1 MFIIY
6 ISQITTQK
14 LEGKLEA
21 CDTSDESLVIKD
33 EVDDDDNNNEE
44 ADPGAANTPFN
55 QPKDVDVRTEV
66 KQEVKEED
74 GLGDDHDDDNN
85 VTPASEP
92 ISAQCG
98 AEFKSYIALVK
109 HHVEVHKKSSKIC
122 DFCGKTFDNQK
133 SLSYSILNWISF
145 QESCLLCRRLLF
157 YSAVLCD
164 HAYLRKVSILTVI

>member
-1 MFIIY
+1 MLLTVLYKPYLFIIY

-85 VTPASEP
+85 VTPAS
-92 ISAQCG
+92 
-98 AEFKSYIALVK
+98 VW
-109 HHVEVHKKSSKIC
+109 
-122 DFCGKTFDNQK
+122 N
-133 SLSYSILNWISF
+133 
-145 QESCLLCRRLLF
+145 
-157 YSAVLCD
+157 
-164 HAYLRKVSILTVI
+164 